1 MTVSPHQAEIERP
14 LATIRSRTE
23 ELIPEAEWLKKLE
36 RSIATRTPLRVKQG
50 FDPTAPDIHL
60 GHTLGLRKLRDFQE
74 LGHKVILIVGSYTA
88 LVGDPS
94 GRNKTRPKLSEAEV
108 NANAQTYLDQFFKVV
123 DKGATEV
130 RWNGEWFSAMRFT
143 DVLHLASQVTV
154 ARLLERDD
162 FD

>member
-1 MTVSPHQAEIERP
+1 MTVSPHQAEIERQ
-14 LATIRSRTE
+14 LAIIRPRTE

-74 LGHKVILIVGSYTA
+74 LGHQVVLIVGSYTA

-94 GRNKTRPKLSEAEV
+94 GRSATRPALTE
-108 NANAQTYLDQFFKVV
+108 DQ
-123 DKGATEV
+123 
-130 RWNGEWFSAMRFT
+130 
-143 DVLHLASQVTV
+143 
-154 ARLLERDD
+154 
-162 FD
+162 